1 MSLSV
6 TEQALL
12 ESMDLLAEAKI
23 HASRAATIGCQQ
35 CSTAITDFF
44 QKHGELHRQ
53 LRAKHDSSPRQ
64 GL

>member
-12 ESMDLLAEAKI
+12 ESMDLLAESKI
-23 HASRAATIGCQQ
+23 HASRDMTVGGQQ
-35 CSTAITDFF
+35 CSHRITEFF

-53 LRAKHDSSPRQ
+53 LRARHDAARE
-64 GL
+64 